1 MNTNDTNNTNGVG
14 QEKPFLIVGTGTE
27 TVAPGLHI
35 LRGQGQSF
43 VAETDAGLVVIDAG
57 PGGPVTQGMIDAVR
71 KLSNAPLHALCY
83 SHGHV
88 GYNSGVPM
96 WLAHAEQRGD
106 APPRVIAHRNVLRR
120 QARYRETEALQHR
133 MAEIQFN
140 RPAGFFDRRLTMHA
154 PTETFDDRLQI
165 GQGDSH
171 VELRWAPSETDDAIA
186 LWSPSQR
193 VLYGGAALID
203 SIPNIGT
210 PFRTM
215 RDTVRWADTLE
226 ALAAL
231 GARKAVREF
240 GATLEGEEQV
250 RHVLTHTARA
260 LRWLRAEVVRLMNEG
275 HNERGVL
282 ARIRFPDELF
292 GVEWMKPTYGDPG
305 YIVRDIYRSENGW
318 WDRNPTSLH
327 PEAPETVGRAVAEA
341 ITDKRGVIARA
352 CGLAKEGRWQLALHV
367 IDLLAIA
374 EGDAPEIVEARSLK
388 AEWLRERARQVPS
401 YVSRNLYRVG
411 ADMIEQGTQARFGIH

>member
-1 MNTNDTNNTNGVG
+1 MSTTAE
-14 QEKPFLIVGTGTE
+14 QEKPFLIVGSGTE

-43 VAETDAGLVVIDAG
+43 MAETNVGLVVIDAG
-57 PGGPVTQGMIDAVR
+57 PGGPVTQGMIEAVR
-71 KLSNAPLHALCY
+71 ALSDAPLHALCY

-88 GYNSGVPM
+88 GYNAGVPM
-96 WLAHAEQRGD
+96 WLAHAAQRGD
-106 APPRVIAHRNVLRR
+106 APPRVIAHRNLPRR
-120 QARYRETEALQHR
+120 YARYRETEALQHR

-140 RPAGFFDRRLTMHA
+140 RAAGFFDRRLAMHA

-165 GQGDSH
+165 GNGERCI
-171 VELRWAPSETDDAIA
+171 ELRWAPSETDDAIA

-215 RDTVRWADTLE
+215 RDTVRWADTLD

-250 RHVLTHTARA
+250 RDVLTHTARA

-275 HNERGVL
+275 CNERETL
-282 ARIRFPDELF
+282 ARIRFPDALF

-327 PEAPETVGRAVAEA
+327 PEAPEAVGRAVADA
-341 ITDKRGVIARA
+341 ITDKRGVIAQARA
-352 CGLAKEGRWQLALHV
+352 LAQDGRWQLALHV
-367 IDLLAIA
+367 IDLLATA
-374 EGDAPEIVEARSLK
+374 TGEAPEIVEARSLK

-411 ADMIEQGTQARFGIH
+411 ADMIEQGTQARFGIQ

>member
-1 MNTNDTNNTNGVG
+1 M
-14 QEKPFLIVGTGTE
+14 
-27 TVAPGLHI
+27 
-35 LRGQGQSF
+35 R
-43 VAETDAGLVVIDAG
+43 
-57 PGGPVTQGMIDAVR
+57 
-71 KLSNAPLHALCY
+71 
-83 SHGHV
+83 
-88 GYNSGVPM
+88 
-96 WLAHAEQRGD
+96 
-106 APPRVIAHRNVLRR
+106 
-120 QARYRETEALQHR
+120 
-133 MAEIQFN
+133 
-140 RPAGFFDRRLTMHA
+140 
-154 PTETFDDRLQI
+154 
-165 GQGDSH
+165 
-171 VELRWAPSETDDAIA
+171 

-282 ARIRFPDELF
+282 ARMRFPDELF

-327 PEAPETVGRAVAEA
+327 PEAPEAIGRAVAEA
-341 ITDKRGVIARA
+341 ITDKRGVIVRA
-352 CGLAKEGRWQLALHV
+352 CGFAKEGRWQLALHV
-367 IDLLAIA
+367 IDLLATA

>member
-1 MNTNDTNNTNGVG
+1 MSTSAVEH
-14 QEKPFLIVGTGTE
+14 EKPFLIVGTGTE

-57 PGGPVTQGMIDAVR
+57 PGGPVTRGMIDAVR
-71 KLSNAPLHALCY
+71 ALSSAPLHALCY

-88 GYNSGVPM
+88 GYNAGVPM
-96 WLAHAEQRGD
+96 WLAHAAQRGD

-120 QARYRETEALQHR
+120 QARYRETETLQHR

-140 RPAGFFDRRLTMHA
+140 RPAGFFDRRLAMHA
-154 PTETFDDRLQI
+154 PTETFDDRLRI
-165 GQGDSH
+165 GGGEQRI
-171 VELRWAPSETDDAIA
+171 ELHWAPSETDDAIA

-215 RDTVRWADTLE
+215 RDTVRWADTLD

-240 GATLEGEEQV
+240 GATLEGEDQV

-275 HNERGVL
+275 LNERGVL

-327 PEAPETVGRAVAEA
+327 PEAPEAIGRAVADA
-341 ITDKRGVIARA
+341 ISDKRGVITHART
-352 CGLAKEGRWQLALHV
+352 LAQGGQWQLALHV
-367 IDLLAIA
+367 IDLLATA
-374 EGDAPEIVEARSLK
+374 EGDTPEIAEARSLK

>member
-1 MNTNDTNNTNGVG
+1 MNAKDKSNIDKAE

-71 KLSNAPLHALCY
+71 QLSNAPVHALCY

-96 WLAHAEQRGD
+96 WLAHAAQRGD

-165 GQGDSH
+165 GQGDSRI
-171 VELRWAPSETDDAIA
+171 ELRWAPSETDDAIA

-215 RDTVRWADTLE
+215 RDTVRWADTLD

-275 HNERGVL
+275 FNERGVL

-327 PEAPETVGRAVAEA
+327 PEAPETIGRAVAEA
-341 ITDKRGVIARA
+341 ITDKRGVIAHA
-352 CGLAKEGRWQLALHV
+352 CSLAKEGRWQLALHV

-374 EGDAPEIVEARSLK
+374 EGDAPEIAEARSLK

-411 ADMIEQGTQARFGIH
+411 ADMIEQGTQGRFGIH